1 MKFEFT
7 PGTPYSLS
15 NAAQYFGGWPSLD
28 LPQTNIVMAFPV
40 EGWQSS
46 AAVALQQNQEGQL
59 IGEVYGAD
67 DQAEKAWRQAL
78 AVLSLDLDDS
88 DWPAVGQHD
97 EILARLQSSYFF
109 LRPVLFHSPY
119 EAAAAF
125 IIGHRISIQQG
136 RNIRQAMARQFGDE
150 LAVGDTKAYAFP
162 RPQVLLGITD
172 VKGINSEKIERLHG
186 VALAALNGMLDRAAL
201 RSMPVD
207 AALEKLRT
215 IKGVGQFFSQGILFR
230 GAGTSDGLT
239 DDEVTK
245 QAVQAAYHLP
255 ELPDQDT
262 VIQIAEPWQPYRSWA
277 TVLLHVWYRREAGG
291 PKRQPRTRK

>member
-7 PGTPYSLS
+7 PNVPYSLS
-15 NAAQYFGGWPSLD
+15 NATDFFGGWPTLD
-28 LPQTNIVMAFPV
+28 SAQTSIVMSFPV

-46 AAVALQQNQEGQL
+46 AAVAIQQEQDGKL
-59 IGEVYGAD
+59 TAEVYGAG
-67 DQAEKAWRQAL
+67 DQAEKAWKQAL
-78 AVLSLDLDDS
+78 AVLSLDLDDAG
-88 DWPAVGQHD
+88 WPEVGRRD
-97 EILARLQSSYFF
+97 PILAKLQSSYFY

-150 LAVGDTKAYAFP
+150 LTIGNTSAYAFP

-172 VKGINSEKIERLHG
+172 IKGINSEKVERLHG
-186 VALAALNGMLDRAAL
+186 VALAALDGLLDRAVL
-201 RSMPVD
+201 RTMPVD
-207 AALEKLRT
+207 EALEKLRS

-245 QAVQAAYHLP
+245 EAVQAAYNLP
-255 ELPDQDT
+255 EQPNQES
-262 VIQIAEPWQPYRSWA
+262 VIQIAEPWRPYRSWA
-277 TVLLHVWYRREAGG
+277 TVLLHVWFRREAGG
-291 PKRQPRTRK
+291 PHRQPRTRK